1 MTDTT
6 LFEDL
11 MTGLSEIE
19 QHMKGEIE
27 LPSYTLSRPEQLEKT
42 GDEVR
47 SIRDELHLSQSE
59 LAKRLRMSVRTLQNW
74 EQGRTLPNPH
84 SLMLLRMARR
94 EPKLFEVVASL

>member
-1 MTDTT
+1 MTETT

-19 QHMKGEIE
+19 RHMKGEID
-27 LPSYTLSRPEQLEKT
+27 LPSYTLSRTEKLEKA

>member
-27 LPSYTLSRPEQLEKT
+27 LSSYTLSRPEQLEKT

-74 EQGRTLPNPH
+74 EQGRTLPNLH